1 MQEIRGFCTLCRSQ
15 CGTINTVD
23 GDRLVSV
30 RNDPAHPTG
39 AAMCMKGRAGP
50 EIIEASN
57 RILYPMRRTNPK
69 NAIDPGWVR
78 ISWEEALET
87 VASKLSQIR
96 SESGAESVAFAVT
109 TKSGTAIGDSIEWID
124 RFVRVF
130 GSPNVIGSTEICNW
144 HKDNA
149 HKFTFGVAIP
159 TADYA
164 HSELSILWGHNPTS
178 TWLAQS
184 EAIAQGRKR
193 GGKLIVVDP
202 RPTPLAS
209 TADVWLQV
217 KPGTDAALALGFSHL
232 LLSQS
237 RYNDEFVRNWTNA
250 PLLVRRQ
257 TGLFLRGKDIW
268 PDGNDSFV
276 VWDRKSWAPV
286 AYDTTKAA
294 EDQSSIDFEL
304 DASFD
309 IEMLDG
315 KHVCDTAFGLFKTQ
329 CAEWNPQRVAAVTGV
344 SVEKLLQAAELI
356 GSSNKIAYHAWT
368 GVGQGLNAVQ
378 TERAIAT
385 LYALRGCF
393 DDVGCN
399 RIYTKQPINKVDK
412 PDLLEKSQ
420 LAKAVGL
427 SERPIGPPSEGRV
440 KPTDVFRAVKSG
452 RPYRIR
458 AIVGFGTN
466 HLATQS
472 DVEEIKAGLEQTEF
486 HVHCDMIETPT
497 ARHADIVLPVS
508 TPWERESL
516 RIGFEISEDAENLI
530 QLRPAFVKARG
541 ESRSDLEIVFDL
553 ACRLGFSAE
562 FFGGSIEAGWN
573 HMLEPLGF
581 TVEDL
586 RQNDYRMVRP
596 LDHRN
601 RKYAEIKNGKVAGF
615 ATETRRVELYSEKF
629 LRYGYPALPF
639 HLELAQTD
647 DLFPLILTSVKSG
660 YYTHSALRSI
670 TSLRKRA
677 RNPIIQMNEAVASRF
692 GIRAGQWVRVTSKS
706 GFASFVAEIESRLL
720 DDVLAGD
727 FGFWEGSEGLGIS
740 ETTLAGEGN
749 TNFNSLVSSEQR
761 DPISGS
767 TNHKAVR
774 CRIEPIEDMSWRGF
788 EEMKVSALRFEGK
801 SARWLRLESHQGRLL
816 PNFVPGQYLK
826 IRSAC
831 GPAGKL
837 IERAYSL
844 VSAASVEGRTTYE
857 LCIGEDARV
866 KESPGVM
873 SSFVHETL
881 KKGDWVGVA
890 APAGAFTIPIRTR
903 NPIVLL
909 ATGIGITPF
918 ISYIRSL
925 SNTATL
931 HETVLIYG
939 NKNSSTH
946 AFKDELSEH
955 QRKIP
960 ALRVVNCYTAPL
972 DSDREGKD
980 YQYRGRISKEL
991 ISEQLVNRGAR
1002 FYMCGSS
1009 PMVKDVTAILHECG
1023 VLPFRIFSEQFV
1035 SESAAGDGIPSGL
1048 EFEVRFHRSG
1058 KVTTWKSADGS
1069 LLSFAESLGIAAPSG
1084 CRVGQCESCAVKV
1097 LAGQFQH
1104 VSGQQLD
1111 EPGVAL
1117 ACQAIPSSAI
1127 VLDL

>member
-1 MQEIRGFCTLCRSQ
+1 MKEIRGFCTLCRSQ
-15 CGTINTVD
+15 CGTINTVE

-30 RNDPAHPTG
+30 RNDPHHPTG

-57 RILYPMRRTNPK
+57 RILYPMKRTAPK

-78 ISWEEALET
+78 ISWEEALQT
-87 VASKLSQIR
+87 VASKLTQIR
-96 SESGAESVAFAVT
+96 TESGPEAVAFAVT

-149 HKFTFGVAIP
+149 HKFTFGVPIP

-164 HSELSILWGHNPTS
+164 HAELSILWGHNPTS

-217 KPGTDAALALGFSHL
+217 KPGTDAALALGLSNF

-237 RYNDEFVRNWTNA
+237 RYSDEFVRNWTNA
-250 PLLVRRQ
+250 PLLVSRQ

-268 PDGNDSFV
+268 PDGGDSFV
-276 VWDRKSWAPV
+276 VWDRKAQAPRL
-286 AYDTTKAA
+286 YDTTRAA
-294 EDQSSIDFEL
+294 ADQASVDFEL
-304 DASFD
+304 DASFE
-309 IEMLDG
+309 IETLEG
-315 KHVCDTAFGLFKTQ
+315 TSSCVSAFSLLKAQ
-329 CAEWNPQRVAAVTGV
+329 CAEWNPEKVAAVTGV
-344 SVEKLLQAAELI
+344 STEKFLQAAELI

-368 GVGQGLNAVQ
+368 GVGQGPNAVQ

-393 DDVGCN
+393 DDIGCN
-399 RIYTKQPINKVDK
+399 RIYAKQPVNKVDK
-412 PDLLEKSQ
+412 LELISKSQ
-420 LAKAVGL
+420 LAKAVGF
-427 SERPIGPPSEGRV
+427 SKRPIGPPSEGRV
-440 KPTDVFRAVKSG
+440 KPTDVFRAMKSG
-452 RPYRIR
+452 SPYRIR

-472 DVEEIKAGLEQTEF
+472 DVDEIKAGLEQTEF

-497 ARHADIVLPVS
+497 ARHADIILPVC

-516 RIGFEISEDAENLI
+516 RIGFEISEKAENLI
-530 QLRPAFVKARG
+530 QLRPAFVKAKG

-553 ACRLGFSAE
+553 ACRLGFSDE

-573 HMLEPLGF
+573 HILSPLGF
-581 TVEDL
+581 TVDDL
-586 RQNDYRMVRP
+586 RRNDFRMVRP

-601 RKYAEIKNGKVAGF
+601 RKYAEVKDGKTIGF

-629 LRYGYPALPF
+629 RRYGYSALPF
-639 HLELAQTD
+639 HLQQAEVD
-647 DLFPLILTSVKSG
+647 DQFPLVLTSVKSG
-660 YYTHSALRSI
+660 YFTHSSYRSI

-677 RNPIIQMNEAVASRF
+677 RNPIIQMNEAVASKF
-692 GIRAGQWVRVTSKS
+692 GIHAGQWVRATSKS
-706 GFASFVAEIESRLL
+706 GFACFVAEIENRL
-720 DDVLAGD
+720 DDHVLAGD

-740 ETTLAGEGN
+740 EAKIAGEGN
-749 TNFNSLVSSEQR
+749 TNFNYLVSSEER

-774 CRIEPIEDMSWRGF
+774 CRIEPIEDLSWRGF

-801 SARWLRLESHQGRLL
+801 TARWLRLESHQERLL
-816 PNFVPGQYLK
+816 PDFVPGQYLK

-831 GPAGKL
+831 AGTDKS

-857 LCIGEDARV
+857 LCIGEDSRI

-873 SSFVHETL
+873 SSFVHQTL
-881 KKGDWVGVA
+881 EVGDLVEVA
-890 APAGAFTIPIRTR
+890 APAGAFTIPLRSR
-903 NPIVLL
+903 DPVVLL

-925 SNTATL
+925 YNNASA
-931 HETVLIYG
+931 HETILIYG

-946 AFKDELSEH
+946 AFRDELIEH
-955 QRKIP
+955 QRCIP
-960 ALRVVNCYTAPL
+960 NLRIIDCYTAPQ
-972 DSDREGKD
+972 DSDLEGKD

-991 ISEQLVNRGAR
+991 ISDELISRGAR

-1009 PMVKDVTAILHECG
+1009 PMVKDVTAILRDRG

-1035 SESAAGDGIPSGL
+1035 SESATGAGIPSDL
-1048 EFEVRFHRSG
+1048 AFEVKFQRSG
-1058 KVTTWKSADGS
+1058 KIATWTSADGS
-1069 LLSFAESLGIAAPSG
+1069 LLSFAEGQGIPAPSG
-1084 CRVGQCESCAVKV
+1084 CRVGQCESCAVRV
-1097 LAGQFQH
+1097 LDGHFKH
-1104 VSGQQLD
+1104 ISGQQLD
-1111 EPGVAL
+1111 EPDVAL

>member
-23 GDRLVSV
+23 GDRLISV
-30 RNDPAHPTG
+30 RNDPNHPTG

-57 RILYPMRRTNPK
+57 RILYPMKRTNPK
-69 NAIDPGWVR
+69 NAIAPGWVR
-78 ISWEEALET
+78 ISWEEALQT

-96 SESGAESVAFAVT
+96 SESGAEAVAFAVT

-237 RYNDEFVRNWTNA
+237 RYNDEFVRNWTNS
-250 PLLVRRQ
+250 PLLVSKQ

-276 VWDRKSWAPV
+276 VWDKRSCAPR
-286 AYDTTKAA
+286 AYDTTMAA
-294 EDQSSIDFEL
+294 EDQGSTDFEL
-304 DASFD
+304 DASLKIDTLNGEDF
-309 IEMLDG
+309 
-315 KHVCDTAFGLFKTQ
+315 CDTAFSLYRAQ
-329 CAEWNPQRVAAVTGV
+329 CAEWNPEKVEAVTGV
-344 SVEKLLQAAELI
+344 STEKLMQAAELI

-368 GVGQGLNAVQ
+368 GVGQGPNAAQ

-399 RIYTKQPINKVDK
+399 RIYTKQPVNKVDK
-412 PDLLEKSQ
+412 PDLIEKSQ

-440 KPTDVFRAVKSG
+440 KPTDVFRAIKSG

-458 AIVGFGTN
+458 AILGFGTN

-497 ARHADIVLPVS
+497 ARHADIILPVS

-541 ESRSDLEIVFDL
+541 ESRSDLEIVFEL
-553 ACRLGFSAE
+553 ACRLGFSKE

-573 HMLEPLGF
+573 YMLAPLGF
-581 TVEDL
+581 TVDDL
-586 RQNDYRMVRP
+586 RRNDYRMVRP
-596 LDHRN
+596 LEHRN
-601 RKYAEIKNGKVAGF
+601 RKYAEIKDGKAVGF

-639 HLELAQTD
+639 HLQQAETD
-647 DLFPLILTSVKSG
+647 DQFPLVLTSVKSG
-660 YYTHSALRSI
+660 YYTHSSFRSI

-677 RNPIIQMNEAVASRF
+677 RNPGIQMNEAVASRF
-692 GIRAGQWVRVTSKS
+692 GIHAGQWVRVTSNS
-706 GFASFVAEIESRLL
+706 GFACFVAEIEGRLH
-720 DDVLAGD
+720 DNVLVGD

-740 ETTLAGEGN
+740 EAKITGEGN
-749 TNFNSLVSSEQR
+749 TNFNYLVSSEQR

-774 CRIEPIEDMSWRGF
+774 CRIELVNDLSWRGF
-788 EEMKVSALRFEGK
+788 EKMRVSALRFEGK
-801 SARWLRLESHQGRLL
+801 GARWLRLESHRGRLL

-831 GPAGKL
+831 GVADKF

-857 LCIGEDARV
+857 LCIGEHSRV

-881 KKGDWVGVA
+881 KIGDFVEVA
-890 APAGAFTIPIRTR
+890 APAGAFTIPIHTR
-903 NPIVLL
+903 DPVVLL

-925 SNTATL
+925 YSTAST
-931 HETVLIYG
+931 HETILIYG
-939 NKNSSTH
+939 NKNSSMH
-946 AFKDELSEH
+946 AFKDELVEH
-955 QRKIP
+955 QRRIP
-960 ALRVVNCYTAPL
+960 TLRVVNCYTAPL
-972 DSDREGKD
+972 DSDQEGQD

-991 ISEQLVNRGAR
+991 IPEELVSRGAR

-1009 PMVKDVTAILHECG
+1009 PMVKDVTASLRERG

-1035 SESAAGDGIPSGL
+1035 SESSVGVGIPSGL
-1048 EFEVRFHRSG
+1048 AFEVKFHRSG
-1058 KVTTWKSADGS
+1058 KTATWTSADGS
-1069 LLSFAESLGIAAPSG
+1069 LLSFAESLGISAPSG

-1104 VSGQQLD
+1104 ASGQQLD
-1111 EPGVAL
+1111 EPDIAL

>member
-30 RNDPAHPTG
+30 RNDPKHPTG

-57 RILYPMRRTNPK
+57 RILYPMKRTNPK

-78 ISWEEALET
+78 ISWEEALQT

-96 SESGAESVAFAVT
+96 TESGAESVAFAVT

-164 HSELSILWGHNPTS
+164 RSELSILWGHNPTS

-217 KPGTDAALALGFSHL
+217 KPGTDAALALGFSNL
-232 LLSQS
+232 LLGQF

-250 PLLVRRQ
+250 PLLVSRQ

-268 PDGNDSFV
+268 PDGNDNFV
-276 VWDRKSWAPV
+276 VWDRKSRAPQV
-286 AYDTTKAA
+286 YDTIMSAA
-294 EDQSSIDFEL
+294 DQGSVDFEL
-304 DASFD
+304 DASLE
-309 IEMLDG
+309 IETLEG
-315 KHVCDTAFGLFKTQ
+315 TRTCDTAFSLLKAQ
-329 CAEWNPQRVAAVTGV
+329 CTEWNPERVSAVTGV
-344 SVEKLLQAAELI
+344 STTKLLQAAELI
-356 GSSNKIAYHAWT
+356 ASSNKIAYHAWT
-368 GVGQGLNAVQ
+368 GVGQGPNAAQ

-399 RIYTKQPINKVDK
+399 RIYAKQPVNKVDK
-412 PDLLEKSQ
+412 PDLISKAQ
-420 LAKAVGL
+420 LAKAVGF
-427 SERPIGPPSEGRV
+427 SARPIGPPSEGRV
-440 KPTDVFRAVKSG
+440 KPTDVFRAVRSG
-452 RPYRIR
+452 SPYRIR

-472 DVEEIKAGLEQTEF
+472 DVDEIKAGLEQTEF

-497 ARHADIVLPVS
+497 ARHADIILPVS

-516 RIGFEISEDAENLI
+516 RIGFEISEEAENLI

-553 ACRLGFSAE
+553 ACRLGFSEE
-562 FFGGSIEAGWN
+562 FFEGSVEAGWN
-573 HMLEPLGF
+573 HILAPLGF
-581 TVEDL
+581 TVDDL
-586 RQNDYRMVRP
+586 RRNDYRMVRP

-601 RKYAEIKNGKVAGF
+601 RKYAEVKDGKTVGF

-639 HLELAQTD
+639 HLKQEELD
-647 DLFPLILTSVKSG
+647 DKFPLVLTSVKSS
-660 YYTHSALRSI
+660 YYTHSSYRSI
-670 TSLRKRA
+670 ASLRKRA
-677 RNPIIQMNEAVASRF
+677 RNPVIQMNEAVASGF
-692 GIRAGQWVRVTSKS
+692 GIHAGQWVRATSKS
-706 GFASFVAEIESRLL
+706 GFACFVAEIENRLD
-720 DDVLAGD
+720 DDVLVGD

-740 ETTLAGEGN
+740 ETKLAGEGN

-774 CRIEPIEDMSWRGF
+774 CRIEPIKDLSWRGF
-788 EEMKVSALRFEGK
+788 EEMRVSALRSEGK
-801 SARWLRLESHQGRLL
+801 SARWLRLESHGGRVL

-826 IRSAC
+826 IRSAF
-831 GPAGKL
+831 GGFSKS

-857 LCIGEDARV
+857 LCIGEDSKV

-873 SSFVHETL
+873 SSFVHQTL
-881 KKGDWVGVA
+881 KVGDLVEVA
-890 APAGAFTIPIRTR
+890 APAGAFTIPTRTR
-903 NPIVLL
+903 DPVVLL

-925 SNTATL
+925 DDTAST
-931 HETVLIYG
+931 HETILIYG
-939 NKNSSTH
+939 NKSSSMH
-946 AFKDELSEH
+946 AFRDELIEH
-955 QRKIP
+955 QRRLST
-960 ALRVVNCYTAPL
+960 LRVVNCYTAPL
-972 DSDREGKD
+972 DSDREGQD

-991 ISEQLVNRGAR
+991 INEDLVRRCAR

-1009 PMVKDVTAILHECG
+1009 PMVKDVTAILRERG

-1035 SESAAGDGIPSGL
+1035 SETAAIVGIPPGL
-1048 EFEVRFHRSG
+1048 VFEVKFHRSG
-1058 KVTTWKSADGS
+1058 KIATWTSADGS
-1069 LLSFAESLGIAAPSG
+1069 LLSFAESLGIGAPSG
-1084 CRVGQCESCAVKV
+1084 CRVGQCESCAVRV
-1097 LAGQFQH
+1097 LEGQFQH
-1104 VSGQQLD
+1104 ISGQQLD
-1111 EPGVAL
+1111 EPDVTL
-1117 ACQAIPSSAI
+1117 ACQAIPSSPI